1 MTILERPLY
10 GRIAIETSP
19 WASSFSWTDRTSTL
33 VDGIRYSEGGRIG
46 TPGTSQVDV
55 GTLTATF
62 KDAATVPVV
71 GDLVRLKRY
80 GTSEYFW
87 VGYVQDVSQRIVF
100 GNRSSNTAPFVMT
113 TIYCNDWVGYISQF
127 QAVGAGS
134 VNTTTGAVENYS
146 TYYWQNR
153 VAALNKIV
161 DSAFATKIITA
172 QSGTPTTPPMG
183 DIDLVGTLAQHLDLI
198 TTSNNVVWF
207 GTHTLPSN
215 KTTGRTD
222 LIKVNFL
229 SNLTS
234 SGKTFTDAVGTS
246 GQLHYTE
253 IDFEN
258 TTQNVV
264 NSVIINNRA
273 RFQPDNVDLTRI
285 GGYNESNYMV
295 VNNTNVVGTVVDK
308 SWVAT
313 DSTSITNYGIRQAT
327 FDTNVTI
334 TDGGSYSPIGN
345 LISNPSVEYDDNGH
359 SADSG
364 TVYRRRKPSEESSPF
379 SAYVGDWAMRMRI
392 KTAAPT
398 PTVLFSG
405 GESDGIPVH
414 PKAFN
419 GYYFYA
425 RAARGATSRTDARAR
440 ARIKWYDAD
449 EATISTDYG
458 SYVSLTTT
466 NTWYQV
472 SVLNDVAPSGA
483 VRATVGIE
491 YSRSGGGNYSVG
503 DVLWSDAFSM
513 NLLNTTSTYFDGDT
527 PWDADYAY
535 FWTGGV
541 GSSPSYR
548 VNNYLDDAAT
558 AILARYNTTS
568 LVVSRIRWNAQE
580 DLTAVSSLIVG
591 STISLVYK
599 STTTTYRIVGIDGTV
614 DPDRYMIDYY
624 LAKV

>member
-1 MTILERPLY
+1 
-10 GRIAIETSP
+10 
-19 WASSFSWTDRTSTL
+19 
-33 VDGIRYSEGGRIG
+33 VNGIQYSEGGRIG

-100 GNRSSNTAPFVMT
+100 GNRNSNTAPFVMT
-113 TIYCNDWVGYISQF
+113 TIYCIDWVGYISQF
-127 QAVGAGS
+127 QAIGAGS
-134 VNTTTGAVENYS
+134 ANTSTGAVETTSQYA
-146 TYYWQNR
+146 WQNR

-172 QSGTPTTPPMG
+172 QSGTATIPMG

-198 TTSNNVVWF
+198 TMTNNVVWF
-207 GTHTLPSN
+207 GTHTLPTN
-215 KTTGRTD
+215 RTTGRTD
-222 LIKVNFL
+222 LIKMNFL

-234 SGKTFTDAVGTS
+234 SGKTFTDAIGTS
-246 GQLHYTE
+246 GQLHYIE

-264 NSVIINNRA
+264 NSVILNNRA
-273 RFQPDNVDLTRI
+273 RFEPDNIDITRI
-285 GGYNESNYMV
+285 GGYNETNYMV
-295 VNNTNVVGTVVDK
+295 VNNVNQIGTIVDY
-308 SWVAT
+308 SWTAT

-327 FDTNVTI
+327 FDTNASI
-334 TDGGSYSPIGN
+334 SQGTDGAPIGN

-359 SADSG
+359 SADAG
-364 TVYRRRKPSEESSPF
+364 TVYRRRKPTDESSPF

-392 KTAAPT
+392 KTAAST

-405 GESDGIPVH
+405 GESDGIPIH
-414 PKAFN
+414 RYPAK

-425 RAARGATSRTDARAR
+425 QALRGATSRTDARAR

-449 EATISTDYG
+449 EATLSTDYG
-458 SYVSLTTT
+458 SYVSLTTA

-472 SVLNDVAPSGA
+472 SVSNITAPTNA

-491 YSRSGGGNYSVG
+491 YSRSGGGNHTVG
-503 DVLWSDAFSM
+503 DVLWADAFSL
-513 NLLNTTSTYFDGDT
+513 NFFNTTSTYFDGDT
-527 PWDADYAY
+527 RWDTNYAY

-548 VNNYLDDAAT
+548 VNNYVDDAAT

-580 DLTAVSSLIVG
+580 DLTAVSSLVVG